1 MTELNKAF
9 VYIKNFVEKDS
20 SVCILNGYG
29 DEFTVKCKNIN
40 PVIFFDFKIY
50 TTMQNSICFSLKD
63 VLNISKS
70 NKFQNMPT
78 YKFNII
84 DNFEKETDGPV
95 LINAYN
101 KIKSMVEGLNK
112 SVYKSIDIIEEKF
125 LINFDTENEENWI

>member
-1 MTELNKAF
+1 MSELNKAF
-9 VYIKNFVEKDS
+9 EYIKNFVEKDS
-20 SVCILNGYG
+20 SVCILDGYG
-29 DEFTVKCKNIN
+29 AEFTVKCKNIL
-40 PVIFFDFKIY
+40 PVLFFDFKIY
-50 TTMQNSICFSLKD
+50 TMQNSICFSLKD
-63 VLNISKS
+63 VLNLSKS

-84 DNFEKETDGPV
+84 DHFEKETDGTV
-95 LINAYN
+95 LVNAYN

>member
-20 SVCILNGYG
+20 SVCILDGYVE
-29 DEFTVKCKNIN
+29 EFSVKCKNII
-40 PVIFFDFKIY
+40 PVIFFDFEIY
-50 TTMQNSICFSLKD
+50 TMQNSICFSVKD
-63 VLNISKS
+63 VLKLSKS

-84 DNFEKETDGPV
+84 DNFEEETDGIV

-101 KIKSMVEGLNK
+101 KIKSIVEGLNK

-125 LINFDTENEENWI
+125 LINFDTENEDNWI

>member
-9 VYIKNFVEKDS
+9 EYIKNFVEKDS
-20 SVCILNGYG
+20 SVCILGGYG
-29 DEFTVKCKNIN
+29 DEFSVKCKNIN

-50 TTMQNSICFSLKD
+50 TMQNSICFSVED
-63 VLNISKS
+63 VLNLSKS

-84 DNFEKETDGPV
+84 DNFEEETDGIV

-101 KIKSMVEGLNK
+101 KIKSIIEGLND

-125 LINFDTENEENWI
+125 LINFDTENEDNWI